1 MIRLSITDTTLSVKS
16 LSVNHIRLCHYLK
29 VNGMTNPRCNEYFGF
44 TDAEVDDLLAD
55 PQMPPK
61 DYWSNTSGNDFVKR
75 FIYMADQTTKDEI
88 ERLINGES
96 VVKSVKQELTY
107 SDLDRSIENL
117 WSILFFTGYLTQR
130 EFSYE
135 EVVELVI
142 PNKEIMKLFIRLSDQ
157 WFRDVSR
164 ADLSRITKFC
174 DSPNRRF

>member
-1 MIRLSITDTTLSVKS
+1 
-16 LSVNHIRLCHYLK
+16 
-29 VNGMTNPRCNEYFGF
+29 MTNPRCNEYFGF

-55 PQMPPK
+55 PQMPSK

-75 FIYMADQTTKDEI
+75 FIYMADQTAKDEI
-88 ERLINGES
+88 ERLI
-96 VVKSVKQELTY
+96 
-107 SDLDRSIENL
+107 IENL